1 MPLIAGHILGR
12 FGDYFTGG
20 HPGKITNL
28 PWAIYMDNAFRHPI
42 VLYEILGLLIIF
54 AVVSS
59 LMKNKFFDGFVF
71 ASYTVLYSAQ
81 RIFLD
86 YFRIESTD
94 PRFLGLTPSQFISIA
109 LLITAICFIAIKLRK
124 LNSRTEKPAII

>member
-109 LLITAICFIAIKLRK
+109 LLIAAICFIAMKLRK
-124 LNSRTEKPAII
+124 LNFRAEKPAII